1 MTNTLIHL
9 ALLFILASSLL
20 STPSL
25 AWIPNPYCCVAYT
38 AFEEKILYVQGGA
51 PSRSTGLP
59 QFFSLDL
66 AQTGWKTSN
75 PPWVPLTVGDGTYV
89 APSEAYHSMTVSKDG
104 NRLTLWAQRSGIYTY
119 DVPSASWLE
128 KRPLPENHTNIISNA
143 VYQSVTEPSTGLIYL
158 PSASHD
164 GAGMFVYNT
173 TSDKATSLSMPPSNV
188 INGSVSGYTFQWCS
202 YRNSMLLYG
211 GTDVSLSTNNRSNTH
226 TNPYLIE
233 YQPVT
238 NNWKRLTPKGPSPGA
253 LMFACM
259 APAYGGSKMIL
270 FGGQTFDSLKPAI
283 LNGPQG
289 AIYILDVLNMVWT
302 RGPDIDRPS
311 NRSSMACAV
320 AGDNFVAWGGKN
332 YTAMLDSTVIF
343 NIKDNIW
350 TDIFRPSRK
359 TNGASIGGGVAAAA
373 VLVAVFVGVFLYHH
387 KRKRRT
393 QAHADKH
400 QVLDSEQLLVP
411 DERSSQT
418 ITLESLKHSEQLRR
432 PEYLAP
438 KLEDG
443 QRYQQ
448 YDPAL
453 NNNPQFVPRIQYQGL
468 PYSDPQLVIPRD
480 PQFRLNTPQEDVY
493 ALHRRPQNY
502 RVQPG
507 LIIAQPQFPSQPLS
521 LAEQRQRYWQE
532 LERLRI
538 AYQRLENANT
548 NS

>member
-75 PPWVPLTVGDGTYV
+75 PPWVPLTVGNGTYV

-202 YRNSMLLYG
+202 YRN
-211 GTDVSLSTNNRSNTH
+211 T
-226 TNPYLIE
+226 
-233 YQPVT
+233 
-238 NNWKRLTPKGPSPGA
+238 
-253 LMFACM
+253 
-259 APAYGGSKMIL
+259 YGGSKMIL

-373 VLVAVFVGVFLYHH
+373 VLVAVFIGVFLYHH

-443 QRYQQ
+443 QHYQQ

-507 LIIAQPQFPSQPLS
+507 LIIAQPQFPSQLLS
-521 LAEQRQRYWQE
+521 LAEQQQRYWQE